1 MTLVLPDLP
10 VLHMEADLSLPQ
22 LLGLPEIQKNQL
34 A

>member
-1 MTLVLPDLP
+1 MTLALPDLP

-22 LLGLPEIQKNQL
+22 LLGLPETQKKPL